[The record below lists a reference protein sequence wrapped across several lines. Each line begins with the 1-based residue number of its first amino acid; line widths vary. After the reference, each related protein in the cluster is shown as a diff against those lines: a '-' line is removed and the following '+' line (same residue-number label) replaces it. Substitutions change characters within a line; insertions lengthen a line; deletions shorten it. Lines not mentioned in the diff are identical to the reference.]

1 MKLIKSITIVS
12 LLVFV
17 FSYNEILKAQTDSDS
32 LIKISCSLN
41 WMDLGKMVSNVPDFP
56 SSVAS
61 RGFFIDYENL
71 SFDDDEVYVIRE
83 FRIIDNNGSH
93 LYPCDAEIS
102 ETELENQKGSIQT
115 LWWCSDQH
123 MEGIGEM
130 TIYLTD
136 LDNNIISNKIF
147 IPAACGKK
155 YLDEMFKIYGEPKY

>member
-1 MKLIKSITIVS
+1 L
-12 LLVFV
+12 
-17 FSYNEILKAQTDSDS
+17 EAQNDQTP
-32 LIKISCSLN
+32 LIKISCSKN
-41 WMDLGKMVSNVPDFP
+41 WMDIGKMVSNVPDFP

-115 LWWCSDQH
+115 LWWCSDQN

-136 LDNNIISNKIF
+136 LDNNVVSNKIV

-155 YLDEMFKIYGEPKY
+155 YLDEMLKIYGEPKY